1 MLLAKGFFYQK
12 DLQAESNDCIPALLL
27 KSVLENHS

>member
-12 DLQAESNDCIPALLL
+12 DLQAESKWLHTYAASQIW
-27 KSVLENHS
+27 VG